1 MERHK
6 TIFLVLLVFLSI
18 FLSYKLMFE
27 MPEKQNFELEI
38 DEQNIIAYKRFYSVN
53 PNREA
58 LLEIPNKEIN
68 EFLVKSLKDSTPE
81 RVGDQLISS
90 ELKDEGYLVI
100 SAFDLP
106 INVVFSAFKEKMP
119 KLPFESFDRMYFT
132 KKGEVFLN
140 TEAGV
145 YKVKTGNKIEI
156 SESVFEKCVLL
167 DENFMPTK
175 IVGVNSYATV
185 INPVEDY
192 TIADRVQLASG
203 FLKENVAEIIEEDGY
218 LFSTE
223 EEYLRIH
230 ANGIIHYLNASF
242 NDKIKTNLYDSLVA
256 VRSFVTKA
264 PLNFSN
270 YRIVNIFEED
280 NNTLFHLADANLPF
294 YSSEMMPILVN
305 ISGGKVT
312 FFSYDAKFLR
322 DFHKIYLEPEVSMYR
337 DAFKKAKDPIL
348 VYSEENGRRGRVVLK
363 VMDTR

>member
-6 TIFLVLLVFLSI
+6 TLFLVLLVILSI

-27 MPEKQNFELEI
+27 MPDKQNFELEI
-38 DEQNIIAYKRFYSVN
+38 DEQNIIAYKRFYSVK

-68 EFLVKSLKDSTPE
+68 AFLVKTLKDSTPE
-81 RVGDQLISS
+81 RVGDELISS

-132 KKGEVFLN
+132 KNGEVFLN

-145 YKVKTGNKIEI
+145 YKAKSKYNIEI
-156 SESVFEKCVLL
+156 SESLFDKCVHL
-167 DENFMPTK
+167 DGNFMPTK

-185 INPVEDY
+185 VNPVENY
-192 TIADRVQLASG
+192 TIADRAQLASG
-203 FLKENVAEIIEEDGY
+203 FLKENVAEIIEEDSY

-230 ANGIIHYLNASF
+230 ANGTIHYLSASF
-242 NDKIKTNLYDSLVA
+242 NNQIKTNLYDSLVA
-256 VRSFVTKA
+256 IRSFVAKA

-270 YRIVNIFEED
+270 YRIINMFEED
-280 NNTLFHLADANLPF
+280 NNTLFYLADASLPF
-294 YSSEMMPILVN
+294 YSSELMPILVK

-312 FFSYDAKFLR
+312 FFSYDSKFLR
-322 DFHKIYLEPEVSMYR
+322 EFYKIYLEPDASMYR
-337 DAFKKAKDPIL
+337 EAFKKAKDPIL
-348 VYSEENGRRGRVVLK
+348 VYSEEDGKRGKVILK